1 MKCIQSQFLVQGIE
15 FEKRDELSF
24 CSFYSMYYHSEAD
37 ISVGWVNY
45 KMTKHQYLQSWENRN
60 NYHQGEFRSGPSQG
74 IIIYIWGHIEVPLK
88 PLQFSGSINGSTIGI
103 NQSLR
108 KASYTLTRKGV
119 QEMFL
124 SSSSDIG
131 G

>member
-74 IIIYIWGHIEVPLK
+74 IIIYMWGRV
-88 PLQFSGSINGSTIGI
+88 S
-103 NQSLR
+103 
-108 KASYTLTRKGV
+108 
-119 QEMFL
+119 
-124 SSSSDIG
+124 
-131 G
+131 

>member
-1 MKCIQSQFLVQGIE
+1 MKCIRSQFVVQGIE

-24 CSFYSMYYHSEAD
+24 CSFYSMYYYSEAD

-74 IIIYIWGHIEVPLK
+74 IIIYIYGGSSQASTVFRVQKRLNDRHQPVTEKGLVHFAEERNTEDVP
-88 PLQFSGSINGSTIGI
+88 
-103 NQSLR
+103 
-108 KASYTLTRKGV
+108 
-119 QEMFL
+119 
-124 SSSSDIG
+124 
-131 G
+131 